1 MGREFFREVF
11 CGSFLGSFLGDFL
24 LGFFEGGGRWKGV
37 NTIFQFFSRNFEDAD
52 SAEVW

>member
-11 CGSFLGSFLGDFL
+11 CGSFLGDFL
-24 LGFFEGGGRWKGV
+24 LEFFEGGGRWKGV

-52 SAEVW
+52 SAEV